1 MTEEKGYKNIFKT
14 TFLFGFV
21 QVFNILVKVG
31 TNKAVALLLGAEGM
45 GIIGLF
51 NSAIGMLK
59 TGAGLGIS
67 QSAVRDISEAN
78 GSKDEKRFSR
88 IISLTNKVIIYTSL
102 LGIIVTI
109 ILSPFLSKWSFGN
122 NDFIIA
128 FIWLSIVV
136 GLNILSEGQL
146 AILKG
151 MRQLRALA
159 KASMIGSVVGLITAV
174 PFYYFFGKGGIVPSL
189 IITALSALFF
199 SNYFVRKIKYERVNL
214 SWKEIYLESSPMV
227 KMGSALMFTTF
238 IGTLTSLIISSYIRQ
253 KTGLEDVGFYT
264 AGTMI
269 MSGYF
274 GIIITAL
281 STDYYPRIA
290 AIHNDN
296 IKIQDELNKQSLVS
310 LIIICPII
318 VLFLFLLPFFVT
330 ILYSKD
336 FLPIID
342 FVRIGIFGTLITI
355 VSNQVDMILVAKFNI
370 KIFTIISV
378 IYRFLQVV
386 ISIVLYKYFGLLGMG
401 ITLMILGIIHFLI
414 MTITVKSLYNIFL
427 NKMFIKVGIL
437 VLLITFSAIFSSEI
451 LNLYIRYSIGLILI
465 IFSSFFSLYI
475 TKKHL
480 NIDIIKYIVTK
491 IRH

>member
-1 MTEEKGYKNIFKT
+1 MSENSSYKSIFKS
-14 TFLFGFV
+14 TFLFGVV
-21 QVFNILVKVG
+21 QVFNIVVKVA
-31 TNKAVALLLGAEGM
+31 TNKAVALFLGAEGM
-45 GIIGLF
+45 GIIGLL
-51 NSAIGMLK
+51 NSALGMLQ

-67 QSAVRDISEAN
+67 QSTVRDISEAN
-78 GSKDEKRFSR
+78 GSEDEKKISR
-88 IISLTNKVIIYTSL
+88 IISLTNKVIIFASI
-102 LGIIVTI
+102 LGIIITI

-122 NDFIIA
+122 NDFIIS
-128 FIWLSIVV
+128 FVWLSIVV

-151 MRQLRALA
+151 MRQLKALA

-199 SNYFVRKIKYERVNL
+199 SNYFVRRIKYKLVKLTWR
-214 SWKEIYLESSPMV
+214 EIYKESSPIV

-238 IGTLTSLIISSYIRQ
+238 IGTLASLIISSYIRQ
-253 KTGLEDVGFYT
+253 KAGLEDVGFYT

-281 STDYYPRIA
+281 LTDYYPRIA
-290 AIHNDN
+290 AVHNDN
-296 IKIQDELNKQSLVS
+296 SALQDELNKQSLVS

-336 FLPIID
+336 FFPIID

-355 VSNQVDMILVAKFNI
+355 VSNQVDLILVAKFNI

-378 IYRFLQVV
+378 IYRLIQVL
-386 ISIVLYKYFGLLGMG
+386 ISIVLYKYWGLLGMG
-401 ITLMILGIIHFLI
+401 ITLMLLGIVHFVI
-414 MTITVKSLYNIFL
+414 MTVTMKYLYNIYL
-427 NKMFIKVGIL
+427 NRMFVKV
-437 VLLITFSAIFSSEI
+437 AIFV
-451 LNLYIRYSIGLILI
+451 LI
-465 IFSSFFSLYI
+465 ITIGAIVSSDIANVYVKYLAGSLLVIISSLFSLYI

-480 NIDIIKYIVTK
+480 NVDIVNYLKMK
-491 IRH
+491 IRN